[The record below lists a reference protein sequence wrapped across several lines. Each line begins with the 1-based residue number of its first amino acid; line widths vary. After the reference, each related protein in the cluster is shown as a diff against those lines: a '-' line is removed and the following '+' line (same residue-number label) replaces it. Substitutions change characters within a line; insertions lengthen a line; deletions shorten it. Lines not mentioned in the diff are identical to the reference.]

1 MIGSGDDMNL
11 EGDVLVLVGI
21 WARECGV
28 EVMCVCVYL
37 CFLLFFLLLLP
48 VVAWAGWVGDMR
60 A

>member
-1 MIGSGDDMNL
+1 MNL